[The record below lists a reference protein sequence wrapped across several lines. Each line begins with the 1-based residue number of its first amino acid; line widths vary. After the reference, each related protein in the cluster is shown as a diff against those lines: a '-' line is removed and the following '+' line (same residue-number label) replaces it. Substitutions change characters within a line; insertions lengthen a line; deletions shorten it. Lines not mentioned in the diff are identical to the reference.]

1 MLYLVT
7 SISLLL
13 LLLATAVKRSKM
25 AKIGSESYPLKN
37 SPTGA
42 DTVIGTDSEDGNATK
57 QFPVS
62 GIISAV
68 TTSGGVVTS
77 VNGLG
82 PISTNPNTGNV
93 GVTLDT
99 VPGVQAAYSHAN
111 VTVDQYGRVV
121 SASSNTP
128 VESVNGIDGNVTLSA
143 GDGASVVTDP
153 ANPQNIIISAPG
165 GGGGSGSVTQ
175 VLGGTGLETVPGGGI
190 TTTGTIDLADT
201 TVTPASYTNAN
212 ITVDQQGRITDASN
226 GDGQPN
232 QDLQS
237 VLTTG
242 NAATTGIT
250 LNGGAPIVLNGGG
263 ISALTGA
270 AVVQDLT
277 WSASGEGYNLQLTN
291 ELDLSCNVLDAQG
304 ASGTYNQML
313 IADPSQN
320 SGNGGVLWVDQPVLS
335 YRNQIPASVIATL
348 GPSTGPT
355 LIAAP
360 GVGRYIQVVS
370 AAYRFAY
377 GSTTYTIVGDIGLYT
392 ASTPQYA
399 LPGSV
404 LSLPATTIQQMNVQT
419 NAQMAENTPL
429 NLYLSGAV
437 TAAGDGDLYLEI
449 GYKIVSI

>member
-1 MLYLVT
+1 
-7 SISLLL
+7 
-13 LLLATAVKRSKM
+13 M

-99 VPGVQAAYSHAN
+99 VPGVQASYSHAN

-153 ANPQNIIISAPG
+153 ADPQNIIISATG

-175 VLGGTGLETVPGGGI
+175 VDTGVGLTGGPI
-190 TTTGTIDLADT
+190 TTTGAIALEA
-201 TVTPASYTNAN
+201 VPAPLVPGAYTNAN
-212 ITVDQQGRITDASN
+212 VTVDNYGRVTDVSN

-304 ASGTYNQML
+304 ASGTYNQVL

-348 GPSTGPT
+348 GPSIGPT

-360 GVGRYIQVVS
+360 GAGKYIQVVS

-377 GSTTYTIVGDIGLYT
+377 AAPVYTILGDIGLYT
-392 ASTPQYA
+392 ASTPQYT
-399 LPGSV
+399 LPGTV
-404 LSLPATTIQQMNVQT
+404 LGLPATTVQQMNVQT
-419 NAQMAENTPL
+419 NAQMAQNAPL
-429 NLYLSGAV
+429 NLYLSGGV
-437 TAAGDGDLYLEI
+437 TAAGNGDLYLEI
-449 GYKIVSI
+449 GYKIVSL

>member
-1 MLYLVT
+1 
-7 SISLLL
+7 
-13 LLLATAVKRSKM
+13 M

-99 VPGVQAAYSHAN
+99 VPGVQASYSHAN

-153 ANPQNIIISAPG
+153 ADPQNIIISATG

-175 VLGGTGLETVPGGGI
+175 VLGGTGLETVPVGGI

-201 TVTPASYTNAN
+201 DVTPNSYTNAN
-212 ITVDQQGRITDASN
+212 ITVDQQGRITSASN

-237 VLTTG
+237 VLDTG
-242 NAATTGIT
+242 QYASNRFISLSGPNTGFT
-250 LNGGAPIVLNGGG
+250 
-263 ISALTGA
+263 ALTGA
-270 AVVQDLT
+270 ATVQDVT
-277 WSASGEGYNLQLTN
+277 WSGTGEGNTLLLTG
-291 ELDLSCNVLDAQG
+291 ELELREKLKDSVG
-304 ASGTYNQML
+304 STGTYQQVL
-313 IADPSQN
+313 ISDP
-320 SGNGGVLWVDQPVLS
+320 GLGGGLGGVQWVDQPIVTVRVPVSSTDLINMTTNLGPEIIAAPGAGLS
-335 YRNQIPASVIATL
+335 IQIISAAISYDFGATAYDFVTDPGLYTDAGSFPQYTIPASVMNSPESEFRNMDSNGSSGKLSANAPLVFRGGIAT
-348 GPSTGPT
+348 T
-355 LIAAP
+355 
-360 GVGRYIQVVS
+360 
-370 AAYRFAY
+370 
-377 GSTTYTIVGDIGLYT
+377 
-392 ASTPQYA
+392 
-399 LPGSV
+399 
-404 LSLPATTIQQMNVQT
+404 
-419 NAQMAENTPL
+419 
-429 NLYLSGAV
+429 
-437 TAAGDGDLYLEI
+437 GDGDAILEVA
-449 GYKIVSI
+449 YRIVSI

>member
-1 MLYLVT
+1 
-7 SISLLL
+7 
-13 LLLATAVKRSKM
+13 M

-99 VPGVQAAYSHAN
+99 VPGVQASYSHAN

-153 ANPQNIIISAPG
+153 ADPQNIIISATG

-175 VLGGTGLETVPGGGI
+175 VLGGTGLETVPVGGI

-201 TVTPASYTNAN
+201 DVTPNSYTNAN
-212 ITVDQQGRITDASN
+212 ITVDQQGRITSASN

-237 VLTTG
+237 VLDTG
-242 NAATTGIT
+242 QYASDRFISLSGSNTGFT
-250 LNGGAPIVLNGGG
+250 
-263 ISALTGA
+263 ALTGA
-270 AVVQDLT
+270 ATVQEVT
-277 WSASGEGYNLQLTN
+277 WSGTGEGNTLLLTG
-291 ELDLSCNVLDAQG
+291 ELELREKLKDSVG
-304 ASGTYNQML
+304 STGTYQQVL
-313 IADPSQN
+313 ISDPSL
-320 SGNGGVLWVDQPVLS
+320 GGGLGGVQWVDQPIVTVRVPVSSTELINMTTNLGPEIIAAPGAGLS
-335 YRNQIPASVIATL
+335 IQIISAAISYDFGATAYDFFTDPGLYTDAGSFPQYTIPASVMNSPSSEFRNMDSNGSSGKLSANAPLVFRGGIAT
-348 GPSTGPT
+348 T
-355 LIAAP
+355 
-360 GVGRYIQVVS
+360 
-370 AAYRFAY
+370 
-377 GSTTYTIVGDIGLYT
+377 
-392 ASTPQYA
+392 
-399 LPGSV
+399 
-404 LSLPATTIQQMNVQT
+404 
-419 NAQMAENTPL
+419 
-429 NLYLSGAV
+429 
-437 TAAGDGDLYLEI
+437 GDGDAILEVA
-449 GYKIVSI
+449 YRIVSI